1 MNINNQSLK
10 RSVRRH
16 VLEDYGMSFKTMIG
30 LAKIDPM
37 ELLYRLNR
45 IDEEKVTANRER
57 RKNRKNYEKK
67 STLQLRKV
75 QNKNL

>member
-1 MNINNQSLK
+1 MKNFESIK
-10 RSVRRH
+10 RNARRH

-45 IDEEKVTANRER
+45 IDEEKVAANRER

-67 STLQLRKV
+67 APS
-75 QNKNL
+75 N